1 MHFEL
6 AWGEEY
12 TGRGKPPGGGRWFT
26 AQVAIARHDDDD
38 LLLLI
43 LLECKDGLTMKLHA
57 IERSLHDV
65 SVENFGG
72 IVSLTGPAFH
82 VPFHTKD
89 PQKLELSHAFIK
101 TLNAAKE
108 GRVVASHVPRAA
120 ALKQALADEHQR
132 KTELLKKQKR
142 AGGLPVFGKHDLV
155 PKEGTAAH
163 KLKMA
168 KAQEAAAAAADK
180 PSAEA

>member
-1 MHFEL
+1 MSTYEL

-12 TGRGKPPGGGRWFT
+12 TGRGKPQGGGRWFT
-26 AQVAIARHDDDD
+26 ARVAIARHDDDD

-43 LLECKDGLTMKLHA
+43 LLESKDGLTMKLHP

-65 SVENFGG
+65 SVENFAG
-72 IVSLTGPAFH
+72 VVTLSGPQFV

-108 GRVVASHVPRAA
+108 GRVVPSHVPRAA
-120 ALKQALADEHQR
+120 GAGLR
-132 KTELLKKQKR
+132 LLDGR
-142 AGGLPVFGKHDLV
+142 RC
-155 PKEGTAAH
+155 
-163 KLKMA
+163 
-168 KAQEAAAAAADK
+168 
-180 PSAEA
+180 